1 MAGTAA
7 VVRLED
13 VHKTYRTGEV
23 DVHAVRGV
31 SLEIARGEFVA
42 FMGSSGSGKSTLM
55 NLLGCLDR
63 PTRGRY
69 LLDGFDVSGLD
80 RDQLADIR
88 NRKLGFVF
96 QSFNLLPRTSALE
109 NVELPLLY
117 GEHRLTNAELGEKA
131 RKVLATVGL
140 SGREDHH
147 PSQLSGG
154 QQQRVAIARA
164 LINDPEVVL
173 ADEPTGNLDSRT
185 SLEIMDIFQKLN
197 ERGITIVMVTHETDI
212 AAFAK
217 RNIVMRD
224 GTVQTDQPS
233 RTTPDC
239 GKRNE
244 EFGDQEMKFE
254 STFKIAFRAL
264 RRNKLRSVLTAL
276 GIIIGV
282 GAVIAMVS
290 IGNGAKAQVEQQIA
304 SLGENVILIFSG
316 SVTSSGIRTGWGS
329 AGTLKIEDAEA
340 IRREVP
346 GVIAVSEE
354 VISTRQVSAG
364 NQNWFTRV
372 YGESPEYFDIRQWPL
387 SDGASFTGQDVR
399 SSNKVCVIGRTTAS
413 QVFGSEDPIG
423 QVLRIQ
429 GVPFLVTGVLTP
441 KGLSPQGTDQDD
453 IVIMPYTSA
462 MKRVI
467 GGSTL
472 RGINVQVASP
482 NDLAPA
488 QQQITELLRQRHNI
502 RAGRDDD
509 FTVRNQQE
517 IAETATATSRIMAL
531 LLGAIASV
539 SLIVG
544 GIGIMNI
551 MLVSVT
557 ERTRE
562 IGVRLAVGAH
572 GRDILTQFLI
582 EAVTLSVIGGAIG
595 ILLGLGASRMLS
607 VFAHW
612 PTLIS
617 IPSIIAAFFV
627 SAAVGIFFGFYP
639 AREAARLDP
648 IEALRYE

>member
-1 MAGTAA
+1 M
-7 VVRLED
+7 RLE
-13 VHKTYRTGEV
+13 
-23 DVHAVRGV
+23 
-31 SLEIARGEFVA
+31 
-42 FMGSSGSGKSTLM
+42 SS
-55 NLLGCLDR
+55 
-63 PTRGRY
+63 
-69 LLDGFDVSGLD
+69 
-80 RDQLADIR
+80 
-88 NRKLGFVF
+88 
-96 QSFNLLPRTSALE
+96 
-109 NVELPLLY
+109 
-117 GEHRLTNAELGEKA
+117 
-131 RKVLATVGL
+131 
-140 SGREDHH
+140 
-147 PSQLSGG
+147 
-154 QQQRVAIARA
+154 
-164 LINDPEVVL
+164 
-173 ADEPTGNLDSRT
+173 
-185 SLEIMDIFQKLN
+185 
-197 ERGITIVMVTHETDI
+197 
-212 AAFAK
+212 
-217 RNIVMRD
+217 
-224 GTVQTDQPS
+224 
-233 RTTPDC
+233 
-239 GKRNE
+239 
-244 EFGDQEMKFE
+244 
-254 STFKIAFRAL
+254 FKIAGRAL
-264 RRNKLRSVLTAL
+264 RRNKMRSVLTAL

-346 GVIAVSEE
+346 GVIAVSDE
-354 VISTRQVSAG
+354 VVSTSQVSAG
-364 NQNWFTRV
+364 NQNWFTRI

-387 SDGASFTGQDVR
+387 AEGAIFTPQDVR
-399 SSNKVCVIGRTTAS
+399 SANKVCVIGRTTAT
-413 QVFGSEDPIG
+413 QVFGSQSPIG
-423 QVLRIQ
+423 QVLRIR

-467 GGSTL
+467 GGTTL

-482 NDLAPA
+482 NDLGPA

-502 RAGRDDD
+502 RPGRDDD

-517 IAETATATSRIMAL
+517 IAEAATSTSRVMTL

-539 SLIVG
+539 SLVVG

-582 EAVTLSVIGGAIG
+582 EAVTLSSIGGVIGIAV
-595 ILLGLGASRMLS
+595 GLIASQVLS
-607 VFAHW
+607 AVAHW

-617 IPSIIAAFFV
+617 LTSIVVAFFF
-627 SAAVGIFFGFYP
+627 SAAVGVFFGFYP
-639 AREAARLDP
+639 ARQAAGLDP